1 MYKIK
6 PEGLTLL
13 SGKTW
18 GTRLAIHPQIIIKEW
33 LTLDNF
39 NIFQLSKRTNEIL
52 NENYKKDSK

>member
-6 PEGLTLL
+6 PEGLTLA

-52 NENYKKDSK
+52 NEN